1 MAIITT
7 DLDGSATIVLAGGKA
22 VKLPGMDPAR
32 AANGED
38 IRNLAIALFTLVKEL
53 DDRLEALEKKK

>member
-7 DLDGSATIVLAGGKA
+7 DLDGSATIVLADGRA
-22 VKLPGMDPAR
+22 VKIAGMDPAR

-38 IRNLAIALFTLVKEL
+38 IRNLAIALFELVKDL
-53 DDRLEALEKKK
+53 DDRLETLEKK